1 MAAAVIELLGELHE
15 EGLTI
20 ILVTHDP
27 TIAAHADRLITVRDG
42 RLVEDK
48 LLVGPT
54 RQEVGEAVA

>member
-1 MAAAVIELLGELHE
+1 MLGELHD

-27 TIAAHADRLITVRDG
+27 AVAAHADRLITVRDG

-48 LLVGPT
+48 LLAGPDA
-54 RQEVGEAVA
+54 REVREEVTVA